1 MTEPGGKPVAASPT
15 QRAWDYLVR
24 ARATARGYAS
34 TTLFVGLATAA
45 LVGGATLARLG
56 TTVARAGATALLGS
70 LLLLFGIAWLVAHRR
85 RADALRGVMRE
96 TAREQPE
103 LAGEIERAHGL
114 FHAAELDLWDHRTD
128 GEVPV
133 RVSARAELA
142 TLHLAR
148 KLAGIDVG
156 RIVARAS
163 RGATRVTVLALVF
176 TAVATAAAAIEP
188 LRVVEGLDVWV
199 SRDGR
204 APLTLVYVDDL
215 ELTVEAPRHTA
226 LGRVPAVSLGDV
238 SAPKGSVLTVRA
250 RPLERGRDLIL
261 TDGAAF
267 ERFVPDGQGA
277 VVARWTVKGTSTLRV
292 AARFGDVRIEQG
304 DDVEVEAI
312 VDEAPKVTL
321 AGAPETVKLVD
332 KRSMTLSW
340 EATDD
345 YGLTEIALVL
355 RAGEEEERRTLS
367 KPHTQTKRERG
378 VFELSTQEA
387 FFKRSSVP
395 VEVTVQARDNDGV
408 VGAKWGKSLAFIVIP
423 PIVGEAE
430 AKRHVAL
437 LSARDALVDLLAVRL
452 VRRRDSWSEPVDA
465 RSIVESDLAAERA
478 ASKVVEDVLHASYGG
493 LRVAGA
499 GRRVLAGQLR
509 RLEGA
514 GKAFRESPTKKRFE
528 ELVTVTEE
536 VVLAVDSSV
545 RGTANAEAAKVATK
559 LSKVAE
565 DARKAAFEARTEGE
579 REHAKARLAAALDV
593 LRPASLELAKLGDLG
608 ADLGD
613 LSRAGTERIERTA
626 KVDDF
631 PHAELAAK
639 HLAER
644 LANPTFSIGG
654 GGGRPGVESG
664 GGDGEGAAD
673 GEASEAHE
681 LAEKGARELEELI
694 REHQAELERVD
705 QALEEATTQEERDLL
720 KKLAKEQ
727 AKVLRE
733 AVSELPQSGPSG
745 SAAER
750 AAKARQRVESMA
762 TKLERGKVK
771 DAIDEGKDALEQ
783 LRETKKRADAGE
795 LLGDEEIARDVV
807 KSTNRVEEVIEELQ
821 RAMKA
826 VEEQARDRAKEQLQ
840 RSGKAESKIGEKA
853 EALRERGEDG
863 ETAMPQE
870 QLERLQKAAEAMK
883 RAGRALENGE
893 VEEGL
898 EQQREAQRLLE
909 MSRDPPDDPK
919 DATAEE
925 ENPNSPDRADGDG
938 KESSQDSEVP
948 DADDHKSPEAFRKR
962 VMDGLSRKRDKRH
975 EDALRRYTE
984 GLLR

>member
-1 MTEPGGKPVAASPT
+1 LSERRDASESPT
-15 QRAWDYLVR
+15 KRAWDYLER
-24 ARATARGYAS
+24 ARAAARGYAS
-34 TTLFVGLATAA
+34 TTLFVGIGTAV
-45 LVGGATLARLG
+45 LVAGASLARLG
-56 TTVARAGATALLGS
+56 TAVARAGATALLGV
-70 LLLLFGIAWLVAHRR
+70 LLLLFGIAWLVAHKR
-85 RADALRGVMRE
+85 RADALRSVLRE
-96 TAREQPE
+96 TAREQPQ

-114 FHAAELDLWDHRTD
+114 FVSSEVALWDHRAD
-128 GEVPV
+128 GDVPL
-133 RVSARAELA
+133 RVSAKAELA

-148 KLAGIDVG
+148 KLAGIEVG

-163 RGATRVTVLALVF
+163 RSATWSTVAALVF
-176 TAVATAAAAIEP
+176 AAVATSAAAIEP

-199 SRDGR
+199 SRGGR

-226 LGRVPAVSLGDV
+226 LGRVPAPSLGDV

-250 RPLERGRDLIL
+250 RPLERGRDLVL
-261 TDGAAF
+261 TDGAAS

-277 VVARWTVKGTSTLRV
+277 VVARWTVKGAATLRV
-292 AARFGDVRIEQG
+292 AARFGEVRIEQA
-304 DDVEVEAI
+304 DDIEVEAI

-321 AGAPETVKLVD
+321 AGAPETVKLVE
-332 KRSMTLSW
+332 KRSLTLSW

-355 RAGEEEERRTLS
+355 RAGEEEERRTIS

-378 VFELSTQEA
+378 AFELSTQES

-395 VEVTVQARDNDGV
+395 VEVTIQARDNDGV

-430 AKRHVAL
+430 AKRHAAL

-452 VRRRDSWSEPVDA
+452 ARRRDAWSEPVDKA
-465 RSIVESDLAAERA
+465 AVVDADLVDERG
-478 ASKVVEDVLHASYGG
+478 ASKVVEGVLHLSYGG
-493 LRVAGA
+493 LRVAGGA
-499 GRRVLAGQLR
+499 RRVLAGQLR
-509 RLEGA
+509 RLEDA
-514 GKAFRESPTKKRFE
+514 GRLFRENPTKKTFE
-528 ELVTVTEE
+528 ELVTVTED

-545 RGTANAEAAKVATK
+545 RGTANAEASKVATK

-565 DARKAAFEARTEGE
+565 DARKAAFEASTEGE
-579 REHAKARLAAALDV
+579 REHARARLVAAIDV

-631 PHAELAAK
+631 LHAELAAK

-644 LANPTFSIGG
+644 LANPTYSIGG

-664 GGDGEGAAD
+664 GGDGEGVAD

-681 LAEKGARELEELI
+681 LAEKGARELEDLI
-694 REHQAELERVD
+694 REHQTELERVD
-705 QALEEATTQEERDLL
+705 KALEEATTQEERDLL

-727 AKVLRE
+727 AKVLRD

-745 SAAER
+745 SAAEK

-771 DAIDEGKDALEQ
+771 DAIGEGKDALEQ
-783 LRETKKRADAGE
+783 LRDTKKRAEAGE
-795 LLGDEEIARDVV
+795 LLGDEEIARGAV
-807 KSTNRVEEVIEELQ
+807 KSSNRVEEAIDALEQ
-821 RAMKA
+821 AMKA

-840 RSGKAESKIGEKA
+840 RSGKAESKLGEKA
-853 EALRERGEDG
+853 DDLRERGEDG
-863 ETAMPQE
+863 ETAIPRE

-883 RAGRALENGE
+883 RAGRALESGE

-909 MSRDPPDDPK
+909 MSRDPPEDAK

-925 ENPNSPDRADGDG
+925 DNPDSPDRADGSG

-948 DADDHKSPEAFRKR
+948 DAEDHKSPEAFRKR
-962 VMDGLSRKRDKRH
+962 VMDGLSKKRDKRH